1 MKKIFLIVAVFCFSI
16 VNVKALS
23 IKVTNSNYYIKIN
36 DNVYNFKKLKNID
49 NNSVLFNWKYD
60 NYTNL
65 ANYQE
70 IKNDISIDHLNEI
83 NNAIKFGYQE
93 HGKSDIFYY
102 LTQTL
107 IYKYYYGFDNAYMCS
122 SDGTKLTVYD
132 DLINNIINDSKLT
145 ELSDKRVQVFEELT
159 LDSNFEYDL
168 DDFDN
173 LVVGEYE
180 IEYNTK
186 ETNSTIYY
194 NTNNYLFAENNT
206 GIRKGIFKIYV
217 DGIKFDLIGDNTSY
231 QLFENDRLLKEFTSE
246 NVPKYLKKNT
256 EYYLLYDDKKI
267 KLKTTEENFKLNLVE
282 LEEKNEET
290 EEERET
296 NESLMA
302 SQEVNPKTND
312 NLVIIALIFIFSWIF
327 YLILYK
333 KYRKSL
339 IN

>member
-23 IKVTNSNYYIKIN
+23 IKATNSNYYIKVN
-36 DNVYNFKKLKNID
+36 NNVYNLKKLKNID

-65 ANYQE
+65 DNYQE
-70 IKNDISIDHLNEI
+70 IENITNIEHLNEI

-93 HGKSDIFYY
+93 HEKSDIFYY

-132 DLINNIINDSKLT
+132 DLINNITNDSKLK

-159 LDSNFEYDL
+159 LDSNYEYNL
-168 DDFDN
+168 DNFDN

-186 ETNSTIYY
+186 ETNNIIYY

-206 GIRKGIFKIYV
+206 GIRKGTFKVYV
-217 DGIKFDLIGDNTSY
+217 DGIKFDLIGDNTTY
-231 QLFENDRLLKEFTSE
+231 QLFENDRLIIEFTSE

-267 KLKTTEENFKLNLVE
+267 KFKTTEENINLNLKEEVE
-282 LEEKNEET
+282 KDEEPEEEK
-290 EEERET
+290 ET
-296 NESLMA
+296 NESIME

-312 NLVIIALIFIFSWIF
+312 NLGIIALIFIFSWIF